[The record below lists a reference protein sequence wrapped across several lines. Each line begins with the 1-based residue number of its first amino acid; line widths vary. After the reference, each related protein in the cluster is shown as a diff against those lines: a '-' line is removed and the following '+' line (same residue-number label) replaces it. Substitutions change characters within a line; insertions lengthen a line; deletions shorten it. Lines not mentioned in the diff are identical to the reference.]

1 MARRPDFVP
10 VETTKGWM
18 VSVPGGMTATGKRR
32 RRFFGDK
39 TAAEK
44 FGARMRGAH
53 AAGER
58 GGLMPAELA
67 LQAATAAR
75 ILEPCGVSLIEAARM
90 VAAMEGAKGRTETM
104 EKRWRRVVAA
114 GEMVWSERYARDMGK
129 IPLYVG
135 KALMK
140 MRCGEVTEE
149 MVCEA
154 IRKNGKRG
162 AATVQMMRGRVMAMM
177 NWKEEKLSKRRAEE
191 IRILSPRECG
201 RVLRACASREEVRV
215 VALLLFAGIRP
226 DADAGEIMRLRWEA
240 VGAEDVYVDP
250 RTSKVGD
257 RHVPMTPRLRRLLDG
272 HPAAGRVTPMS
283 WRKRW
288 QGIRKRAGI
297 SEMQDVLRH
306 TFGSNFLAA
315 FGEEAAKQSMGHTR
329 GSDTLFRHYRRAV
342 RREEALRFFG
352 VRE

>member
-1 MARRPDFVP
+1 
-10 VETTKGWM
+10 
-18 VSVPGGMTATGKRR
+18 MTATGKRR

-75 ILEPCGVSLIEAARM
+75 ILAPCGVSLIEAARI
-90 VAAMEGAKGRTETM
+90 VAGMENAKGRTETM
-104 EKRWRRVVAA
+104 QKRWERVMSA
-114 GEMVWSERYARDMGK
+114 GETVWSDRYAHDMGK
-129 IPLYVG
+129 IPVYVG
-135 KALMK
+135 RGLMR

-162 AATVQMMRGRVMAMM
+162 AATVEMMRGRVMAMM
-177 NWKEEKLSKRRAEE
+177 NWKEEKLAKRRADE
-191 IRILSPRECG
+191 ITVLDARGCA
-201 RVLRACASREEVRV
+201 RVLRACESREDVRV

-226 DADAGEIMRLRWEA
+226 DAEAGEISRMQWEA

-272 HPAAGRVTPMS
+272 HPPEGRVVPS
-283 WRKRW
+283 GWRKRW
-288 QGIRKRAGI
+288 QAIRKRAGI

-315 FGEEAAKQSMGHTR
+315 FGEEAAKQAMGHTR

-342 RREEALRFFG
+342 RKEEALQFFG
-352 VRE
+352 IRKEEAAAGKKKKRGRG